1 MYQPEIRRTVSEVQL
16 LERLSFDLTITD
28 ESYQSEHS
36 TDGEIRVFDRAD
48 DQVVR
53 DRTHPPAHPLGVL
66 AGNLTGDGETES
78 AYPGTTLYV
87 GIGRD
92 PPLERDEDAFQDD
105 YALKAVD
112 IEGVP
117 ENGVIEF
124 GLDWESAEAEESMAD
139 AAGRVATESYD
150 ISGLPNDRLPIIVR
164 AELYRDAKRILRV
177 LGDENGQDRDDLRG
191 RQRYE
196 GQAALVLDIEH
207 RSAAGSNTDPL
218 RVEGLQVEMS
228 RTFPQIQ
235 FDPEHGSSYDPQSRQ
250 VKWGTRTVKPGDTA
264 KYAIV
269 GPISELLEMEQL
281 EAKLQGVLDGRS
293 LSGVTV
299 ADLFDESGESTDA
312 WRESSPTVSE
322 KTTIT
327 VEAEIDPS
335 ALRGEA
341 KEVSSSRISM
351 QTTPMALFSELVK
364 VCDRNGINII
374 ERSPP
379 GDGTPVEGREG
390 VYDVSGDG
398 VGELDVRREYG
409 DEGVVYA
416 GMEITGRY
424 TAMSEEAQVSTFD
437 ETEDRLV
444 RRTKGGL
451 DDAGRATLDVDARSA
466 DAELNSRFLSTIE
479 EALGGEM

>member
-1 MYQPEIRRTVSEVQL
+1 MYRAEVHRTVSEVQL

-28 ESYQSEHS
+28 EAYQSEHS
-36 TDGEIRVFDRAD
+36 TDGEIRVFNRAD
-48 DQVVR
+48 DQVIG
-53 DRTHPPAHPLGVL
+53 DREYPPAHPLGVL
-66 AGNLTGDGETES
+66 TGGLNGESES

-87 GIGRD
+87 GVARE
-92 PPLERDEDAFQDD
+92 PPLEQDEDAFQDD
-105 YALKAVD
+105 YVLEAIDV
-112 IEGVP
+112 EGVP
-117 ENGVIEF
+117 EDGVVGVDI
-124 GLDWESAEAEESMAD
+124 DWNAAEARESMAD
-139 AAGRVATESYD
+139 DAARVAAERYD
-150 ISGLPNDRLPIIVR
+150 VSGLPNDQLPIIVR

-177 LGDENGQDRDDLRG
+177 LRDEEEERDNLRG
-191 RQRYE
+191 RQQYE

-207 RSAAGSNTDPL
+207 RKGSGAGSAPL
-218 RVEGLQVEMS
+218 RVDGLQVALS

-250 VKWGTRTVKPGDTA
+250 VKWGSRTVQPGDTA
-264 KYAIV
+264 RYAVI
-269 GPISELLEMEQL
+269 GPIAELLEVDRLDAQL
-281 EAKLQGVLDGRS
+281 QATLGGRT

-299 ADLFDESGESTDA
+299 AELFDESGASTQR
-312 WRESSPTVSE
+312 WEGSTPTISE

-327 VEAEIDPS
+327 AEVEIDPS
-335 ALRGEA
+335 ALRGES
-341 KEVSSSRISM
+341 KEVSSSRITL
-351 QTTPMALFSELVK
+351 QTTPMALFNELVK
-364 VCDRNGINII
+364 VCDRNGINIT

-390 VYDVSGDG
+390 VYDVSGEDT
-398 VGELDVRREYG
+398 GELDVRREYG

-479 EALGGEM
+479 EAFGGEV

>member
-1 MYQPEIRRTVSEVQL
+1 MYQAEVHRTVSEVRL

-28 ESYQSEHS
+28 EAYQSEHS
-36 TDGEIRVFDRAD
+36 TDGEIRVFNRAD
-48 DQVVR
+48 DQVIR
-53 DRTHPPAHPLGVL
+53 DREYPPAHPLGVL
-66 AGNLTGDGETES
+66 TGGVSGESES

-87 GIGRD
+87 GVARE
-92 PPLERDEDAFQDD
+92 PPLEQDEDAFQDD
-105 YALKAVD
+105 YVMKAIDVD
-112 IEGVP
+112 GIPEDGVV
-117 ENGVIEF
+117 GVD
-124 GLDWESAEAEESMAD
+124 LDWDAAEARESMAD
-139 AAGRVATESYD
+139 DTARVATERYD
-150 ISGLPNDRLPIIVR
+150 ISGLPNDQLPIIVR

-177 LGDENGQDRDDLRG
+177 LRNEEDGQRDDLRG
-191 RQRYE
+191 RQQYE

-207 RSAAGSNTDPL
+207 RTESGADSAPL
-218 RVEGLQVEMS
+218 RVEGLQVGLS

-250 VKWGTRTVKPGDTA
+250 VKWGSRTVQPGDTA
-264 KYAIV
+264 RYAII
-269 GPISELLEMEQL
+269 GPISELLEVDRL
-281 EAKLQGVLDGRS
+281 DARLQATLGGRT

-299 ADLFDESGESTDA
+299 AELFDESGESTQQ
-312 WRESSPTVSE
+312 WQESTPTVSE

-327 VEAEIDPS
+327 AEVEIDPS
-335 ALRGEA
+335 ALRGES
-341 KEVSSSRISM
+341 KEVSSSRITM
-351 QTTPMALFSELVK
+351 QTTPVALFNELVK
-364 VCDRNGINII
+364 VCDRNGINIT

-390 VYDVSGDG
+390 VYDVSGEDA
-398 VGELDVRREYG
+398 GELDVRREYG

-451 DDAGRATLDVDARSA
+451 DDAGRATLDIDARSA

-479 EALGGEM
+479 EAFGGEM